1 MITMIRI
8 NVTMNLMNMTSSIV
22 ICPQTVNVG
31 PLVLRN
37 AISSV
42 PTCETFDLNNVD
54 SVSVAKERRA
64 RKTASYSSPASSRDR
79 RGNDSQK

>member
-1 MITMIRI
+1 
-8 NVTMNLMNMTSSIV
+8 
-22 ICPQTVNVG
+22 
-31 PLVLRN
+31 
-37 AISSV
+37 
-42 PTCETFDLNNVD
+42 LNNVD